1 MPNMLHSHT
10 AQSIWMNSDDYDV
23 AQAKASHAAAAQLTA
38 DSKQLSELLQYVIYI
53 QHIKTC
59 I

>member
-23 AQAKASHAAAAQLTA
+23 AEAKASHAAAAQLTA

-53 QHIKTC
+53 QHIKT
-59 I
+59 